1 MELKEYRGQVVPY
14 ELFPQR
20 KITNE
25 DGSVEMIA
33 KYNTNEELK
42 SLIAHPPK
50 PEWIKEK
57 SFGQKIK
64 YVPIRVGES
73 LLRELFPAH
82 QVIQQGEPKILGNSI
97 VVSVEVKVLHPF
109 FGWMSYCGVGAAPIQ
124 LEKPLYDKVT
134 KEQIGGARSA
144 IDFERI
150 NATGLHKVTPAAMGF
165 AFSNAIKKI
174 GRIFGSE
181 LNNSKD
187 EVYGQ

>member
-1 MELKEYRGQVVPY
+1 MELIEHKGQVVPY

-20 KITNE
+20 KVSNDE
-25 DGSVEMIA
+25 GGFDMVA

-42 SLIAHPPK
+42 ALIAHSPK
-50 PEWIKEK
+50 SEWIKEK

-64 YVPIRVGES
+64 YVPIRIGES

-124 LEKPLYDKVT
+124 LEAAKYDKET
-134 KEQIGGARSA
+134 KEQISGARNA

-150 NATGLHKVTPAAMGF
+150 NATGLHKVVPAAMGF
-165 AFSNAIKKI
+165 AFSNAVKKI
-174 GRIFGSE
+174 GKIFGSE
-181 LNNSKD
+181 LNNKAD
-187 EVYGQ
+187 EIYG